1 MIGRLRG
8 QSGQATVE
16 LVGMLWWI
24 LLAGLAVWQLL
35 LITWTF
41 TQASNAARTA
51 SRVEARGG
59 DAVKAATNAL
69 QPILRH
75 KLVVRLASDQE
86 TVTVKVRIPIF
97 APGLSLDNVRATGT
111 ARLPS

>member
-1 MIGRLRG
+1 MSGRLRAE
-8 QSGQATVE
+8 SGQASVE

-35 LITWTF
+35 LVTWTF

-59 DAVKAATNAL
+59 DAVKAASNAL

-75 KLVVRLASDQE
+75 KLIVRVDHEAA
-86 TVTVKVRIPIF
+86 VVKVRIPIF
-97 APGLSLDNVRATGT
+97 APGLSLDGVRATGK
-111 ARLPS
+111 AVLPA